1 MALDTIA
8 FMSYNLTGLDSAKVK
23 FSNDLCDEYG
33 VDFLSIQEHFKFVNT
48 DKFFKRSFSDYNSY
62 VKPAYRALGQYT
74 GRAKAGLA
82 QLCRKEYNIKKT
94 RVSSVGFRV
103 QGQVL
108 ELPNSRVLWLN
119 TYSPTDPRLQHYDDE
134 ELQELLEEVR
144 TIFQTVNFDD
154 VVWGSDLNWDP
165 SRNSQFS
172 RTMTAFVQEMGLATL
187 WESHPVPYTH
197 VHTDWKSKSVLD
209 HFLLSPRLLPL
220 VEDCGI
226 VEKGDN
232 RSRHCPIWLRLK
244 LGTLPI
250 RKSSPKWVHRRIDWA
265 KANLEHKAAYKEHLQ
280 NRLLQVQA
288 EADHPAQATC
298 LKCEDLHCTSKE
310 HSEVRDSHV
319 LDMLTAVIEATHA
332 TLPTYGG
339 CWVGDK
345 RPGVSIPGWA
355 RDVKHYKE
363 DSLYWGDMWKSSGRP
378 TDGWIHDSYKEARR
392 QYHYAIL
399 RAKRSRQQHQ
409 AEELLAAAME
419 GDVQLLQEMKAIKN
433 GRNSGN
439 TELPDT
445 VGGVEGEQNIAE
457 MFRESYEA
465 LFNSAPSGEEMEDIK
480 TVLNN
485 LIGQPAQHEVD
496 KITGDIVKEAIGRLK
511 PQKSDVSGG
520 FVSDALKNAPDIFHA
535 QLSVVFKSWLYHGS
549 VTPSLLACSF
559 LPLLKSSL
567 KDPCDPDSYR
577 AIAGSSLILKT
588 FELVVLILWGNL
600 LSSDS
605 LQFGYKAKTSTTH
618 CTWLVSEVVQHMIR
632 GGAYPIMF

>member
-1 MALDTIA
+1 M
-8 FMSYNLTGLDSAKVK
+8 
-23 FSNDLCDEYG
+23 
-33 VDFLSIQEHFKFVNT
+33 
-48 DKFFKRSFSDYNSY
+48 
-62 VKPAYRALGQYT
+62 
-74 GRAKAGLA
+74 
-82 QLCRKEYNIKKT
+82 
-94 RVSSVGFRV
+94 
-103 QGQVL
+103 
-108 ELPNSRVLWLN
+108 WLN

-339 CWVGDK
+339 CWIGDK

-409 AEELLAAAME
+409 AEELLSAAME

-600 LSSDS
+600 LTVTVSSLDIRPRHPQHTAHG
-605 LQFGYKAKTSTTH
+605 LLVRLCST
-618 CTWLVSEVVQHMIR
+618 CSEVGFIQL
-632 GGAYPIMF
+632 